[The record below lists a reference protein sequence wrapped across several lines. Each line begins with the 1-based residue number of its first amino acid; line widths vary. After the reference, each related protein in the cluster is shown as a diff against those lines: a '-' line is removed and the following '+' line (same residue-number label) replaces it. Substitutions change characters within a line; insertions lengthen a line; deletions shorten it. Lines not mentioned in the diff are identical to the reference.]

1 MNKKILFAF
10 DPKDTAEIRLEKF
23 AIFLVAGGCTIAGC
37 LWGIMYYIIFGIG
50 LTSILPLI
58 FSILVGG
65 ALFISHVSKNH
76 HFAIYSQI
84 ICIIYVTTFIQWSIG
99 GVFDSGIVMVWGFC
113 GPITALMFL
122 SVRKSTCWLA
132 LYLLNLLL
140 TVIFNE
146 FFVSHG
152 TVVPENIRIFFF
164 IMNLSFPIIVIFVF
178 ASYFVSNAVNER
190 ERANK
195 LLLSILPHQIAE
207 ELKRDGEVQ
216 PKRHEDVAVLI
227 ADIVGFTPY
236 CESHR
241 PEEVIADLQAISDHF
256 ETIIEINELEKINAV
271 GDSFMAV
278 AGLNPSPNNS
288 VLQSVKCGLEI
299 HRALE
304 NLPSGLKLRIGVHA
318 GPVVAG
324 VVGQK
329 KFLYGLFGDTVN
341 TAARMQ
347 SNGRPGIVCLSADAW
362 EKVKD
367 NFQGESQGTIDVKGK
382 GPMEIFFASGIN
394 Q

>member
-164 IMNLSFPIIVIFVF
+164 IINLSFPIIVIFVF

-241 PEEVIADLQAISDHF
+241 PEEVIADLQAQKSTLGERQICAQDFELQDREVCARSYQSD
-256 ETIIEINELEKINAV
+256 
-271 GDSFMAV
+271 
-278 AGLNPSPNNS
+278 
-288 VLQSVKCGLEI
+288 
-299 HRALE
+299 
-304 NLPSGLKLRIGVHA
+304 
-318 GPVVAG
+318 
-324 VVGQK
+324 
-329 KFLYGLFGDTVN
+329 
-341 TAARMQ
+341 
-347 SNGRPGIVCLSADAW
+347 
-362 EKVKD
+362 
-367 NFQGESQGTIDVKGK
+367 
-382 GPMEIFFASGIN
+382 
-394 Q
+394 